1 MGPRMSSILGYYRY
15 IDIVS
20 NRAVNSLN
28 DYIVLEREMSKP
40 LFEES

>member
-28 DYIVLEREMSKP
+28 DHVVLERKMSES
-40 LFEES
+40 LSEES